1 MSKTIGKKLWATL
14 LATALVLS
22 ACGGT
27 SDAPEAA
34 FTLQLLH
41 ISDADGSDSTAL
53 NSVANLSGMIQRF
66 RAQYP
71 QQTLTVSSG
80 DNYIPGPRF
89 NAANDS
95 SLSAALGVAEVG
107 RADIAFLNAMGV
119 QASAIGNHE
128 LDLGTRQFADMIR
141 SSGAWSGARFPYL
154 AYNVDFAA
162 DSDVATLKLAN
173 GGKAVEQSGK
183 LTGWT
188 VVDVGGQK
196 LA

>member
-1 MSKTIGKKLWATL
+1 MQNPLTRRLQIVFMACALVFSAHGGTD
-14 LATALVLS
+14 TAL
-22 ACGGT
+22 
-27 SDAPEAA
+27 PEVD

-53 NSVANLSGMIQRF
+53 NSVANMSGLINKF

-95 SLSAALGVAEVG
+95 SLNASLGRAEVG
-107 RADIAFLNAMGV
+107 RADIAFLNALGV

-128 LDLGTRQFADMIR
+128 LDLGTKQFADMI
-141 SSGAWSGARFPYL
+141 
-154 AYNVDFAA
+154 
-162 DSDVATLKLAN
+162 
-173 GGKAVEQSGK
+173 
-183 LTGWT
+183 
-188 VVDVGGQK
+188 
-196 LA
+196 

>member
-1 MSKTIGKKLWATL
+1 MKPFFFSKVWMISM
-14 LATALVLS
+14 ATAAVLS

-34 FTLQLLH
+34 FNLQLLH

-53 NSVANLSGMIQRF
+53 NSVANLSGMIQKF

-95 SLSAALGVAEVG
+95 SLNAALGVAEQMLPQLQAVLPP
-107 RADIAFLNAMGV
+107 AAYGV
-119 QASAIGNHE
+119 
-128 LDLGTRQFADMIR
+128 LGILVML
-141 SSGAWSGARFPYL
+141 ARVILQP
-154 AYNVDFAA
+154 
-162 DSDVATLKLAN
+162 KLS
-173 GGKAVEQSGK
+173 K
-183 LTGWT
+183 
-188 VVDVGGQK
+188 
-196 LA
+196 